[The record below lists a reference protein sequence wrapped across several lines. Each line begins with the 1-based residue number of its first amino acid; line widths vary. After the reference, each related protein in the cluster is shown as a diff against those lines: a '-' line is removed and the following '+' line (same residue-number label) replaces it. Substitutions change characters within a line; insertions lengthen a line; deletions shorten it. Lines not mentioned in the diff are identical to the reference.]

1 MLPRSVL
8 AHVRVIVQVKG
19 MAAINR
25 QILAAALAVVFA
37 AFVAAQAAQLQEPA
51 AKGAVTRRIG
61 AIKTINGSSLILTP
75 DSGSDVAVTVQPNA
89 RLLRIAPG
97 EKDLKN
103 AVPIQLQ
110 DLQVGDRILVGGKPS
125 EDAESIVA
133 SSVVVMKRSEVE
145 ALKQQELQDWQK
157 RGLGGLVTAVDASS
171 GTVTISIAG
180 FGGTKNVTI
189 RTAKS
194 TVIRRYAPDS
204 VKFDDAK
211 VSSLTDIHPGDQLRA
226 RGNRSAD
233 GAELTAD
240 EIVTGTFR
248 NLAGVVNS
256 VDASSGT
263 INVQDLLSKTSAQ
276 VKVTQDSQLRKL
288 PPEMAQRIAARLKGG
303 AIPIAGASSP
313 AGASTPNG
321 SPQSAP
327 PSGGTEPAP
336 MRMRTGGAPD
346 FQQMLSR
353 MPALA
358 LADLH
363 KGDAVLVVATQG
375 ETSGAGTAI
384 TLLSGVE
391 PILQAAPTAGQAMM
405 LAPWSLGGPSVGD
418 ANQ

>member
-1 MLPRSVL
+1 
-8 AHVRVIVQVKG
+8 
-19 MAAINR
+19 
-25 QILAAALAVVFA
+25 
-37 AFVAAQAAQLQEPA
+37 
-51 AKGAVTRRIG
+51 
-61 AIKTINGSSLILTP
+61 
-75 DSGSDVAVTVQPNA
+75 
-89 RLLRIAPG
+89 
-97 EKDLKN
+97 
-103 AVPIQLQ
+103 
-110 DLQVGDRILVGGKPS
+110 
-125 EDAESIVA
+125 
-133 SSVVVMKRSEVE
+133 
-145 ALKQQELQDWQK
+145 
-157 RGLGGLVTAVDASS
+157 
-171 GTVTISIAG
+171 
-180 FGGTKNVTI
+180 
-189 RTAKS
+189 
-194 TVIRRYAPDS
+194 

-303 AIPIAGASSP
+303 AIPIPGANSP
-313 AGASTPNG
+313 AGASAPNG
-321 SPQSAP
+321 SPQPAP

-346 FQQMLSR
+346 FQQMLSH